1 MSIEQMA
8 TNATTVAFYY
18 GSLLV
23 EFIRRYVKI
32 EGRPIDI
39 IKPHITKKLHIR
51 FVIDIN
57 PSYFHNRPI
66 VDLAPSI

>member
-1 MSIEQMA
+1 MSIEQTA
-8 TNATTVAFYY
+8 TNATTVAFYSR
-18 GSLLV
+18 GLPV

-32 EGRPIDI
+32 EGKPIDI
-39 IKPHITKKLHIR
+39 IKPHSTKKLHIR